1 MIKMEYYQQPPSY
14 PVNYYNYSYS
24 TSDWVSKYNKA
35 MFPVFTIQTVIKA
48 ILLVLIFKLWG

>member
-1 MIKMEYYQQPPSY
+1 MDYYHQTPTH

-35 MFPVFTIQTVIKA
+35 MFPVFTIQTIVKA
-48 ILLVLIFKLWG
+48 ILLFLIFKLWG